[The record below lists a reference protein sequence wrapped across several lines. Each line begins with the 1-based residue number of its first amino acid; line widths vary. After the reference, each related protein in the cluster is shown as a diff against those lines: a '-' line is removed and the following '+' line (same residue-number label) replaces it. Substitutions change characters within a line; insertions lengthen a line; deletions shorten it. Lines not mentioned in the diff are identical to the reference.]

1 MPFKNLLVPVDLSE
15 ASIHALRL
23 AVASARMSGASLT
36 LLHVGVVPVSPM
48 TEAWTPAVSAPLVE
62 LKGQMAREART
73 ALERIRREEVPT
85 DIDARLVVREGFV
98 PEEIVAE
105 AKNGGHDLVVMGT
118 HGHTGLERVLL
129 GSVAERVIRSC
140 PIPVLVTR

>member
-15 ASIHALRL
+15 TSLHALRL
-23 AVASARMSGASLT
+23 AVGTARASGATLT

-48 TEAWTPAVSAPLVE
+48 PEAWTPAASAPLIE
-62 LKGQMAREART
+62 LKDHMAQEARK
-73 ALERIRREEVPT
+73 ALERIRSERIPT
-85 DIDARLVVREGFV
+85 DVDARLVVREGFV
-98 PEEIVAE
+98 PDEIVAE
-105 AKNGGHDLVVMGT
+105 AISGGHDLVVMGT

-140 PIPVLVTR
+140 PVPVLVTR

>member
-1 MPFKNLLVPVDLSE
+1 MPFAHVLVPVDLSE
-15 ASIHALRL
+15 ASLHAVRL
-23 AVASARMSGASLT
+23 AVNMARASGATLT
-36 LLHVGVVPVSPM
+36 LLHVGVVPVSPIAE
-48 TEAWTPAVSAPLVE
+48 TWTPSVSAPLVE
-62 LKGQMAREART
+62 LKDPMVLEARL

-105 AKNGGHDLVVMGT
+105 AKHGGHDLVVMGT

>member
-15 ASIHALRL
+15 TSIHALRL
-23 AVASARMSGASLT
+23 AVSTARASGASLT
-36 LLHVGVVPVSPM
+36 LLYVGVVPVSPM
-48 TEAWTPAVSAPLVE
+48 TEAWTPALSAPLVE
-62 LKGQMAREART
+62 LKDHMALEART

-85 DIDARLVVREGFV
+85 DVDARLVVREGFV

-105 AKNGGHDLVVMGT
+105 AKKGRHDLVVMGT

-140 PIPVLVTR
+140 PVPVLVTR